1 MQHLLKFTRLAAC
14 LAALA
19 FFASCDKN
27 DDDVVSGTA
36 KVSFTNAS
44 PDAPAMDV
52 YIDNVKATASPLSY
66 TATTGLLTDP
76 YLTVNAGTRSVRIAN
91 STTNFTQGNIPF
103 GGNKVYSVFAFDTVS
118 NTSTLKG
125 LVLQDNLAAPAA
137 GKAHVR
143 FLHLSSD
150 GGAIDIDLA
159 KTNDTTKITNR
170 VFLGNVNVDPSVS
183 NFSAV
188 NAGAY
193 NINIRAAGTAPVLV
207 SHSFTFA
214 EGKIYTVYASG
225 LKANGYGTPTG
236 LNTSIIIHN

>member
-14 LAALA
+14 MAALA

-27 DDDVVSGTA
+27 DDDVASGTA

-44 PDAPAMDV
+44 PDAPAVDV
-52 YIDNVKATASPLSY
+52 YIDNVKATAAPLPY
-66 TATTGLLTDP
+66 TATSGLLTDP
-76 YLTVNAGTRSVRIAN
+76 YLTVNAGTRSVRITN
-91 STTNFTQGNIPF
+91 GTTNFTQGNIPF
-103 GGNKVYSVFAFDTVS
+103 GGSKVYSVFAFDTVS

-143 FLHLSSD
+143 VLHLSPD
-150 GGAIDIDLA
+150 GGNIDIDLA

-193 NINIRAAGTAPVLV
+193 NINIRAAGTTPVLV
-207 SHSFTFA
+207 SNAFTFA
-214 EGKIYTVYASG
+214 EGKIYTIYASG

-236 LNTSIIIHN
+236 LNTNIIIHN